1 MDINFDDHRFRTL
14 EIFPR
19 NVSSLAE
26 WDTTRI
32 GQLSGPVH
40 VEVKRRSS
48 LVNHVIE
55 YVQFGVKQQQGI
67 IGREL
72 DG

>member
-19 NVSSLAE
+19 NVSSLAK

-40 VEVKRRSS
+40 VEVKRGSFVGKSRYRVCS
-48 LVNHVIE
+48 IW
-55 YVQFGVKQQQGI
+55 
-67 IGREL
+67 GRTTAR
-72 DG
+72 DHRTRA